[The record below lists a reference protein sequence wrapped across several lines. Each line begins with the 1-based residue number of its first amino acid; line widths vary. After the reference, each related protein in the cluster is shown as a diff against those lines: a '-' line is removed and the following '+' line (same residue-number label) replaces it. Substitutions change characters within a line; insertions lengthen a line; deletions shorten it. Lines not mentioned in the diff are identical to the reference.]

1 MGWMSFHLSKGESAK
16 AYLDNV
22 YGGMI
27 YDKSGDPIIERKI
40 LKSVLVNF
48 KEYYCALSIVNH
60 MTGAKR
66 VVAGVAKIEYN
77 NKDFHNFSYK
87 AMDETYGPFLYNC
100 PESVFNLLTETDNEF
115 AIEWREKQKKIIDQK
130 KILSSMIQGSE
141 IFFKMNEQ
149 SQPRI
154 LTKRGKIWTDG
165 FYRYRTS
172 ILLNRFSLT

>member
-1 MGWMSFHLSKGESAK
+1 MGWISLHLSKGESAK

-22 YGGMI
+22 YGGII
-27 YDKSGDPIIERKI
+27 YDKSGEPIIEHKI

-48 KEYYCALSIVNH
+48 REYYCALSIVDNR
-60 MTGAKR
+60 TGSKR
-66 VVAGVAKIEYN
+66 VIAGVAKIEYN
-77 NKDFHNFSYK
+77 NKDYYDFSYK
-87 AMDETYGPFLYNC
+87 AMDETSGPFLYNC

-130 KILSSMIQGSE
+130 KILSSMTPGSE

-149 SQPRI
+149 SETRV
-154 LTKRGKIWTDG
+154 LTKCGKIWTDG